1 MGIMEIWDAR
11 EYFGEKKCR
20 QQDFSFSHINFE
32 MPIKQKRDN
41 SVKYMSLEFR
51 GEMWAGNGN
60 TEIVNID
67 SIFRAMGL
75 DEITKR

>member
-1 MGIMEIWDAR
+1 MPGNILERRSVDSKISV
-11 EYFGEKKCR
+11 FHILILKCLL
-20 QQDFSFSHINFE
+20 N
-32 MPIKQKRDN
+32 KKRDN

-60 TEIVNID
+60 TEIVNTD